1 MTIRSAGTSPQTYA
15 RIGGVLGLI
24 IIAAGIF
31 AEGFVRG
38 SVIVSG
44 DAAATAANIIQSEQ
58 LFRFGFAAELIMLSC
73 DIAFALILYVLLK
86 PVSRNLALLAAFF
99 RLVLAAISGVNALN
113 HIGALLILNGADYL
127 SAFQPEQLYAL
138 AMLTLK
144 MHTFGYHIALVFFG
158 FHLLVLGYL
167 VFRSGY
173 LPKLIGLMLVVAAF
187 CYWTNS
193 FATVLDAD
201 VADRLFP
208 LILLPSLIAEL
219 SLTLWLLVMGVNV
232 PKWEAWHER

>member
-1 MTIRSAGTSPQTYA
+1 MTIQSAESSPQSYA
-15 RIGGVLGLI
+15 RIGGVLGLAI
-24 IIAAGIF
+24 VALGIF
-31 AEGFVRG
+31 AEAFVRG
-38 SVIVSG
+38 GVIVSG
-44 DAAATAANIIQSEQ
+44 DAAATAGNIIESEH
-58 LFRFGFAAELIMLSC
+58 LFRLGFAGELVMLAC

-99 RLVLAAISGVNALN
+99 RLAMSAISGVNALN

-127 SAFQPEQLYAL
+127 SVFQPDQLYAL
-138 AMLTLK
+138 AMLKLK

-167 VFRSGY
+167 IFRSDY
-173 LPKLIGLMLVVAAF
+173 LPKIIGLMLMIAAF

-193 FATVLDAD
+193 FSNILDAEF
-201 VADRLFP
+201 AGRLFP
-208 LILLPSLIAEL
+208 FILLPSLVAEM

-232 PKWEAWHER
+232 PKWKARFAS

>member
-1 MTIRSAGTSPQTYA
+1 MTIQSVESSPQTYA
-15 RIGGVLGLI
+15 RIGGVLGLVI
-24 IIAAGIF
+24 VALGIF

-44 DAAATAANIIQSEQ
+44 DAAATAANIIESEQ
-58 LFRFGFAAELIMLSC
+58 LYRLGFAGELIMLSC
-73 DIAFALILYVLLK
+73 DIAFALILYVLLR
-86 PVSRNLALLAAFF
+86 PVNRNLALLAAFF

-113 HIGALLILNGADYL
+113 HIGALAILNGADFL
-127 SAFQPEQLYAL
+127 SVFQPEQLHAL

-144 MHTFGYHIALVFFG
+144 MHTLGYHIALVFFG

-167 VFRSGY
+167 IVRSDY
-173 LPKLIGLMLVVAAF
+173 LPTLIGLMLMIAAF

-193 FATVLDAD
+193 FANILDAEF
-201 VADRLFP
+201 ADKLFP
-208 LILLPSLIAEL
+208 FILLPSLIAEM

-232 PKWEAWHER
+232 PKWMARQAG